1 MSTDLID
8 TAYIAAALGVGRKY
22 ATDKVT
28 KREDFPVPAFRLSH
42 KVVKWRLADFTAWVD
57 AQAIRAAGRSARR

>member
-8 TAYIAAALGVGRKY
+8 TAYIAAALGVGREY

-28 KREDFPVPAFRLSH
+28 KRADFPAPALRLSR
-42 KVVKWRLADFTAWVD
+42 KLVKWRLADFTAWVD
-57 AQAIRAAGRSARR
+57 AQAIRAAGRRRI

>member
-8 TAYIAAALGVGRKY
+8 TAYIAAALGVGREY

-28 KREDFPVPAFRLSH
+28 KREDFPVPVLRLSR
-42 KVVKWRLADFTAWVD
+42 KVVKWRLADFQRWVD
-57 AQAIRAAGRSARR
+57 AQAIRANGGRRHG